1 MKLNEV
7 LPEFEK
13 GRLIRRASWSKEKYL
28 KYDFSYDEIEDDRG
42 YGIALSLEEIKA
54 DDWEFVQTVEDIQL
68 KKLYNILSTY
78 NIAYNYRTLSGL
90 KPEAYKDE
98 LLEVLR
104 MK

>member
-13 GRLIRRASWSKEKYL
+13 GKLIRRTSWNKEYYF
-28 KYDFSYDEIEDDRG
+28 KYDFSFGVIKDRDNHQEG
-42 YGIALSLEEIKA
+42 FSYLDVKA
-54 DDWEFVQTVEDIQL
+54 DDWEFVQTVEDKQL

-78 NIAYNYRTLSGL
+78 NIAYNYSTLSGL

>member
-13 GRLIRRASWSKEKYL
+13 GKLIRRAPWYKEYYL
-28 KYDFSYDEIEDDRG
+28 KYDFSFG
-42 YGIALSLEEIKA
+42 GIKDPDNQREGFSYADVKA
-54 DDWEFVQTVEDIQL
+54 DDWEFVQTVEDKQL